1 MKKQIIAAT
10 ALMLEI
16 SSTAYASDNINIFV
30 NGNALNT
37 GAFIMNDSTYIP
49 LRAVSEALGSNV
61 NWDGNTRSVYI
72 DSDEDTVTAQVIE
85 NASSSVVAIV
95 GNYKP
100 EYMTGTVSNYN
111 ELTAHGTGVVIKS
124 GGIILTNAHVVSDI
138 DNITV
143 VFSDGESYAGQ
154 VQAIDKDSDLALVK
168 VGRLGLKP
176 ISFAQ
181 SNSIFAGHSVVA
193 IAPPLSLSMLH
204 SASKGIVSGLNVSTP
219 SAYYP
224 LIQTDAAI
232 NAGNSGGPLLNMK
245 GQLIGINSSKYAGV
259 GIEGINFSIPLDTI
273 NYVLNQFEQSGKV
286 IRP

>member
-10 ALMLEI
+10 ALMLAI

-143 VFSDGESYAGQ
+143 VFSDGE
-154 VQAIDKDSDLALVK
+154 
-168 VGRLGLKP
+168 RLGYGKGWPSWFKANIVRTIGQYLRRAVRCCNRYSP
-176 ISFAQ
+176 FA
-181 SNSIFAGHSVVA
+181 F
-193 IAPPLSLSMLH
+193 
-204 SASKGIVSGLNVSTP
+204 
-219 SAYYP
+219 
-224 LIQTDAAI
+224 
-232 NAGNSGGPLLNMK
+232 NAK
-245 GQLIGINSSKYAGV
+245 QCIKRYRKR
-259 GIEGINFSIPLDTI
+259 T
-273 NYVLNQFEQSGKV
+273 
-286 IRP
+286 

>member
-1 MKKQIIAAT
+1 MRLSVQ
-10 ALMLEI
+10 
-16 SSTAYASDNINIFV
+16 
-30 NGNALNT
+30 
-37 GAFIMNDSTYIP
+37 
-49 LRAVSEALGSNV
+49 NV

-143 VFSDGESYAGQ
+143 VFLRRRKLCRTSSGNRQ
-154 VQAIDKDSDLALVK
+154 RF
-168 VGRLGLKP
+168 RLGFGKGWPSWFKANIVRTIGQYLRRAVRCCNRYSP
-176 ISFAQ
+176 FAFNAKQ
-181 SNSIFAGHSVVA
+181 CI
-193 IAPPLSLSMLH
+193 
-204 SASKGIVSGLNVSTP
+204 KRYRKRLNVSTP

-245 GQLIGINSSKYAGV
+245 GQS
-259 GIEGINFSIPLDTI
+259 
-273 NYVLNQFEQSGKV
+273 
-286 IRP
+286 

>member
-1 MKKQIIAAT
+1 M
-10 ALMLEI
+10 
-16 SSTAYASDNINIFV
+16 
-30 NGNALNT
+30 
-37 GAFIMNDSTYIP
+37 
-49 LRAVSEALGSNV
+49 
-61 NWDGNTRSVYI
+61 
-72 DSDEDTVTAQVIE
+72 IE

-181 SNSIFAGHSVVA
+181 LDSIFAGQSVVA
-193 IAPPLSLSMLH
+193 IFQCQTVH
-204 SASKGIVSGLNVSTP
+204 QKVS
-219 SAYYP
+219 
-224 LIQTDAAI
+224 
-232 NAGNSGGPLLNMK
+232 
-245 GQLIGINSSKYAGV
+245 
-259 GIEGINFSIPLDTI
+259 
-273 NYVLNQFEQSGKV
+273 
-286 IRP
+286 

>member
-10 ALMLEI
+10 ALMLAI

-143 VFSDGESYAGQ
+143 VFRRRKLCRTNSGNRQ
-154 VQAIDKDSDLALVK
+154 RF
-168 VGRLGLKP
+168 RLGFGKGWPSWFKANIVRTIGQYLCRAVRCCNRYSP
-176 ISFAQ
+176 FA
-181 SNSIFAGHSVVA
+181 F
-193 IAPPLSLSMLH
+193 
-204 SASKGIVSGLNVSTP
+204 
-219 SAYYP
+219 
-224 LIQTDAAI
+224 
-232 NAGNSGGPLLNMK
+232 NAK
-245 GQLIGINSSKYAGV
+245 QCIKRYRKR
-259 GIEGINFSIPLDTI
+259 T
-273 NYVLNQFEQSGKV
+273 
-286 IRP
+286 

>member
-10 ALMLEI
+10 ALMLAI

-154 VQAIDKDSDLALVK
+154 VQAIDKDSDLAM
-168 VGRLGLKP
+168 VGWPSWFKANIVRTIGQYLRRAVRCCNRYSP
-176 ISFAQ
+176 FA
-181 SNSIFAGHSVVA
+181 F
-193 IAPPLSLSMLH
+193 
-204 SASKGIVSGLNVSTP
+204 
-219 SAYYP
+219 
-224 LIQTDAAI
+224 
-232 NAGNSGGPLLNMK
+232 NAK
-245 GQLIGINSSKYAGV
+245 QCIKRYRKR
-259 GIEGINFSIPLDTI
+259 T
-273 NYVLNQFEQSGKV
+273 
-286 IRP
+286 

>member
-10 ALMLEI
+10 ALMLAI

-61 NWDGNTRSVYI
+61 NWDGNTSSVYI

-168 VGRLGLKP
+168 VCRLGLKP

-181 SNSIFAGHSVVA
+181 SDSIFAG
-193 IAPPLSLSMLH
+193 
-204 SASKGIVSGLNVSTP
+204 
-219 SAYYP
+219 
-224 LIQTDAAI
+224 
-232 NAGNSGGPLLNMK
+232 
-245 GQLIGINSSKYAGV
+245 
-259 GIEGINFSIPLDTI
+259 
-273 NYVLNQFEQSGKV
+273 
-286 IRP
+286 

>member
-10 ALMLEI
+10 ALMLAI

-154 VQAIDKDSDLALVK
+154 VQACLLYTS
-168 VGRLGLKP
+168 
-176 ISFAQ
+176 
-181 SNSIFAGHSVVA
+181 
-193 IAPPLSLSMLH
+193 
-204 SASKGIVSGLNVSTP
+204 P
-219 SAYYP
+219 SP
-224 LIQTDAAI
+224 RD
-232 NAGNSGGPLLNMK
+232 
-245 GQLIGINSSKYAGV
+245 
-259 GIEGINFSIPLDTI
+259 
-273 NYVLNQFEQSGKV
+273 
-286 IRP
+286 